1 MLSPN
6 AFYCIILYRIGD
18 TMRRRGI
25 FIAISLLAVGF
36 AAVSTTLIIN
46 GGARIIADQDNFDTY
61 FSEAVLDNVGSPLT
75 HK

>member
-46 GGARIIADQDNFDTY
+46 GGARIIADQDKH
-61 FSEAVLDNVGSPLT
+61 AI
-75 HK
+75 